1 MFGEGYS
8 GLEYDYRGL
17 LKLYRSTDNL
27 AMADHYHDILH
38 QWNTIRDLNNAAE
51 VKPLEFSISVDFE
64 ETVKKYFSWLSK
76 LPECFIS
83 PRVCVQWCGRKSID
97 IDLSHSIE
105 RSLPTVSK
113 QKVRWILCAI
123 IFLFIQYCCRP
134 YQGWLL
140 FNRES
145 HAILYFIIRNVFLH
159 FEF

>member
-64 ETVKKYFSWLSK
+64 ETVKKYFSWFSK

-83 PRVCVQWCGRKSID
+83 PRVCVQWCGRKINWHRLISFYCEISSYSVETKSQMDIVCNYFSLYSIL
-97 IDLSHSIE
+97 LSSIP
-105 RSLPTVSK
+105 RLIT
-113 QKVRWILCAI
+113 
-123 IFLFIQYCCRP
+123 IQ
-134 YQGWLL
+134 
-140 FNRES
+140 
-145 HAILYFIIRNVFLH
+145 
-159 FEF
+159 